1 MRYYQFAQLVFLFF
15 MKKVI
20 LEKKVH
26 SKLNASINDFNNRFY
41 DLKIKEQKACEK
53 LINDLIQEQIEFLKE
68 RNEEVQ

>member
-1 MRYYQFAQLVFLFF
+1 MRYYQFAQLVFLLF

-20 LEKKVH
+20 LEKKVL

-68 RNEEVQ
+68 RNEEVE